1 MAAWT
6 RKVLEWSGSMQV
18 FRGVPACDDEGGR
31 YHYPRVENL
40 ENSLLG
46 IHAALSDYI
55 RLPDSYG
62 GIAIYSD
69 WEMQPDE

>member
-1 MAAWT
+1 M
-6 RKVLEWSGSMQV
+6 L
-18 FRGVPACDDEGGR
+18 GVPAYDDEGVK

-46 IHAALSDYI
+46 IHAALSDYS
-55 RLPDSYG
+55 RLPENYG

-69 WEMQPDE
+69 WEMQPDEWKYLQLNFCKMEEK